1 MLSSS
6 AASVRDR
13 TPEFLQIVARLQQQ
27 HGLPTSSGRDAA
39 AAAGSAGSGP
49 QSEFARRAAKIGM
62 GIHSTSQKL
71 QKLAQLARRTSMFDD
86 PAEEINELSTV
97 VKQDIQV
104 CDGGVRQ
111 GRVWDGG
118 ERDRGLWKGWQ
129 GSGETSERCERQ
141 VRTASVRRRR
151 DCGTPFAHPD
161 LLCNSG
167 LFLIPPLLHH
177 ARHAGPEPGHL

>member
-13 TPEFLQIVARLQQQ
+13 TPEFLQIVTRLQQQ
-27 HGLPTSSGRDAA
+27 QGLPSSSGRDAA
-39 AAAGSAGSGP
+39 AAAGSGP

-104 CDGGVRQ
+104 
-111 GRVWDGG
+111 W
-118 ERDRGLWKGWQ
+118 
-129 GSGETSERCERQ
+129 
-141 VRTASVRRRR
+141 ASVCDSSEGCWRE
-151 DCGTPFAHPD
+151 
-161 LLCNSG
+161 S
-167 LFLIPPLLHH
+167 
-177 ARHAGPEPGHL
+177 